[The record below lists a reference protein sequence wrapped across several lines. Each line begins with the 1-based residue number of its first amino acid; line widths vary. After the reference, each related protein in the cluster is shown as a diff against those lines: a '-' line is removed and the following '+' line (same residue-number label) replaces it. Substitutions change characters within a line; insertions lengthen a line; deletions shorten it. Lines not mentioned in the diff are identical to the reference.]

1 MSEVSTVVSAVESVL
16 PTVAQDAA
24 TAVGALQT
32 FTSPVLV
39 FSGNLNNDTP
49 ERVVTWPLTLTEE
62 YGLEALLKILGVQN
76 NDLTE
81 HIKVSMGRGEIRL
94 GFCEIKWKGFEE
106 TVQGELRIM
115 EATAAALIPEAELH
129 IG

>member
-1 MSEVSTVVSAVESVL
+1 MSIESTVVSGIESAL

-24 TAVGALQT
+24 QAVGALKT

-39 FSGNLNNDTP
+39 FSGDLNSGQP
-49 ERVVTWPLTLTEE
+49 ERLVTWPLSLTEE
-62 YGLEALLKILGVQN
+62 YGLEALLKILGVEN

-81 HIKVSMGRGEIRL
+81 TIKVNIGHGEINL
-94 GFCEIKWKGFEE
+94 GFCKIKWKGCDE

-115 EATAAALIPEAELH
+115 EASAAAAIPEAELH